1 MRTKRG
7 QDKREHCNWFP
18 AIMKFALHC
27 SLLTCSC
34 IPVMN
39 RFWSRLLTFNREIAK
54 FHITTFYINFPK
66 HNITLQFQSEKKIPS
81 HPCASSFSVLG
92 AKSLSPVKITLVI
105 MVQNVHSKNKSGF
118 WEPVVPGCVVRLR
131 GKSRV
136 IWHQMHRVPEDY
148 QSVEVRDH

>member
-1 MRTKRG
+1 MKTKWG
-7 QDKREHCNWFP
+7 QGKREHCNWFL
-18 AIMKFALHC
+18 AIMKFAVHC

-39 RFWSRLLTFNREIAK
+39 RFWSRLLTFDREIAK
-54 FHITTFYINFPK
+54 SHITTSYINFQK

-81 HPCASSFSVLG
+81 HPCASSFSVLC
-92 AKSLSPVKITLVI
+92 AKSLSPGKTTHA
-105 MVQNVHSKNKSGF
+105 MVQNIHSKKKRGF

-136 IWHQMHRVPEDY
+136 IWNQVHRVPEDY
-148 QSVEVRDH
+148 QSVEVQDH